1 MSLVS
6 VDDLRQKNKA
16 LDTRMDTLQRNMG
29 IDEDYDMSR
38 LVSNRSAQATATV
51 IARSKRDMEYCQHQF
66 NTTGTATAT
75 NVSIL

>member
-1 MSLVS
+1 
-6 VDDLRQKNKA
+6 
-16 LDTRMDTLQRNMG
+16 MG
-29 IDEDYDMSR
+29 IDEDYEMSR

-66 NTTGTATAT
+66 NTAGTAT